1 MRKAFLLGGSEWLL
15 LLVALIWGS
24 SYGVSKLALAYY
36 PVLGLLAVRF
46 VLAALCLSPSLR
58 HAPRSAWRAGVP
70 MGGILLAILLCE
82 TYGLAHTSAANAA
95 FLISLC
101 LVFTPLAE
109 WLLFGQ
115 RPAARIWLLVAL
127 SWLGA
132 VLLTGGMHFSAS
144 LGDALM
150 LLAAV
155 LRAAFGGGG
164 GAGGGGGGGGF
175 TSGTSAIGLG
185 GNSGAAGAAGNAVAT
200 TPLSQSAQPSTGG
213 FIQADP
219 STNSLIITA
228 PAPLYRNLRAV
239 IEKLDARRVQVFIE
253 SLIVEVSAEK
263 AGEFGI
269 QWQFLSQ
276 GSGTG
281 STVVGGTNL
290 PARSTG
296 STASTASRCTA
307 HRPIPLRPAL
317 RGSCF
322 RGGD

>member
-155 LRAAFGGGG
+155 LRAFGVCWIKQLGQRETGSVHALTAIQCWTVGLGALLLGALLPGNLPALPQAGEFWLAAGYLAGLCTVCAFAIQNHVLRRSDPSRVALLMGSEPVFGALFAWLWLGEAMGPQRWLG
-164 GAGGGGGGGGF
+164 GALMALA
-175 TSGTSAIGLG
+175 AIW
-185 GNSGAAGAAGNAVAT
+185 AAL
-200 TPLSQSAQPSTGG
+200 PAQPS
-213 FIQADP
+213 
-219 STNSLIITA
+219 A
-228 PAPLYRNLRAV
+228 PA
-239 IEKLDARRVQVFIE
+239 AR
-253 SLIVEVSAEK
+253 LASA
-263 AGEFGI
+263 
-269 QWQFLSQ
+269 
-276 GSGTG
+276 TG
-281 STVVGGTNL
+281 
-290 PARSTG
+290 
-296 STASTASRCTA
+296 
-307 HRPIPLRPAL
+307 
-317 RGSCF
+317 RG
-322 RGGD
+322 